1 MQKTWSIVY
10 TKSAVKDLQS
20 LPKNIAKNVLSKI
33 VRCSEDPAV
42 YSEPLKYT
50 LKGYRK
56 IKLASYRIVI
66 ELVLKDNELIVIAV
80 KHRKEIYEEL
90 K

>member
-10 TKSAVKDLQS
+10 TKSALKDLQS
-20 LPKNIAKNVLSKI
+20 IPKNIAKNVITKI
-33 VRCSEDPAV
+33 ERCAEDPAT

-66 ELVLKDNELIVIAV
+66 ELIVKNKEIIIIAV

-90 K
+90 